1 MAIAIKSIPV
11 LKSEAAQAF
20 IQKASENDTKK
31 ASVKFTQQVVVAT
44 KILAKAKIY

>member
-11 LKSEAAQAF
+11 LKSEAAKVF
-20 IQKASENDTKK
+20 MQKVSENDTKK

-44 KILAKAKIY
+44 KILEKAKI